1 MKKNVILLALF
12 CLITTLVWS
21 QNETKIPLIGDKAP
35 TFTALSTKGVIT
47 FPDDYGHK
55 WKILFSHPRDFTPVC
70 STELLELANMQQDF
84 DVLNAQLV
92 VMSTDK
98 IRSHKDWKAALETVD
113 FKGEGA
119 KEINFP
125 IVADESMAASKT
137 YGMLHYPVSTSK
149 DVRGVFIINPD
160 NIVEAVYF
168 YPMNVGRNMDEIKRS
183 LIALQTTEKSDN
195 VSTPADWQPGDDV
208 LLNYLTAN
216 EKANLDSPSSYIYQP
231 IWFITYKKSD

>member
-1 MKKNVILLALF
+1 MKKNAIVLALF
-12 CLITTLVWS
+12 CLVTTFAWT
-21 QNETKIPLIGDKAP
+21 QNESNIPLIGDKAP
-35 TFTALSTKGVIT
+35 SFSALSTKGVIT

-70 STELLELANMQQDF
+70 STELLELANMQPEF
-84 DVLNAQLV
+84 DTLNVQLV

-98 IRSHKDWKAALETVD
+98 IRAHKDWKAALETVD
-113 FKGEGA
+113 FKGEGP

-125 IVADESMAASKT
+125 MVADESMAASKT

-168 YPMNVGRNMDEIKRS
+168 YPMDVGRNMDEIKRTV
-183 LIALQTTEKSDN
+183 IALQKTKMSE
-195 VSTPADWQPGDDV
+195 VVATPADWKPGEDV
-208 LLNYLTAN
+208 LLKYLTAE
-216 EKANLDSPSSYIYQP
+216 EKVNLDSTDSYIYQP
-231 IWFITYKKSD
+231 IWFLNYKKSE